1 MVRRRVRAML
11 VRSVLMPVAISRA
24 VFGHKNTNSPMS
36 FLRRGPEHCSFGRL
50 WEHAAANE
58 SCGKLWKSVDISF
71 EAIAAAHLF
80 VGGASASAPIQCSPK
95 YAAMSRASCPEIPLP
110 GILGLGIE
118 AARIDNPAHVAGNAK
133 FLARHAHAWE
143 FAMNAPEHRI
153 VEANG

>member
-11 VRSVLMPVAISRA
+11 ARSVLIPVAISRA

-80 VGGASASAPIQCSPK
+80 VGGASASAPIECSPK
-95 YAAMSRASCPEIPLP
+95 YAAMSRASCQENPVP
-110 GILGLGIE
+110 GIRVLGSKPRGS
-118 AARIDNPAHVAGNAK
+118 RIQ
-133 FLARHAHAWE
+133 RTW
-143 FAMNAPEHRI
+143 PEMLSSSRVTHTHGSSR
-153 VEANG
+153 